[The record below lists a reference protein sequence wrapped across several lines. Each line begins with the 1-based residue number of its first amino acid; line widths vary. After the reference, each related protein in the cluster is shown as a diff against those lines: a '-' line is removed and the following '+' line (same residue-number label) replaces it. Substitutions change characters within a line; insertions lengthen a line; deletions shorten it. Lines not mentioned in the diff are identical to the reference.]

1 MIRGGEVW
9 VYVFLGLRVDVGGEL
24 FSVFSRCRES
34 GFKGKNRFIVVG
46 YNLGFFA
53 VRGIVIVF

>member
-1 MIRGGEVW
+1 MLEE
-9 VYVFLGLRVDVGGEL
+9 EL